1 MQPTLEQLKAQLAES
16 EATLKSLVSAAK
28 DCQAKGES
36 ASHFGMVIELQDAE
50 CGELQSNIRNLEYL
64 EAKR

>member
-28 DCQAKGES
+28 ECRAKGEP

-50 CGELQSNIRNLEYL
+50 CGELETRIRHMEYL

>member
-36 ASHFGMVIELQDAE
+36 ASYFGMVIESKDAE
-50 CGELQSNIRNLEYL
+50 CGELESKIKYLEYL
-64 EAKR
+64 EGAP